1 MISLVWRRC
10 DAILRARSNFN
21 FRAEGR
27 KIYEISLLATSLSF
41 FFFLLL
47 FYETSL
53 YREIPRPDDNFLL
66 EVGGKRGKRW
76 RKEEEETDTGIFLP
90 GRESRRE
97 GS

>member
-1 MISLVWRRC
+1 MRRDITRPIEFQLSRGGEKNLRDLVTRYFPF
-10 DAILRARSNFN
+10 L
-21 FRAEGR
+21 
-27 KIYEISLLATSLSF
+27 
-41 FFFLLL
+41 FFLLL

-76 RKEEEETDTGIFLP
+76 RKEEEETDTWIFLP

>member
-1 MISLVWRRC
+1 MRR
-10 DAILRARSNFN
+10 DITRPIEFQLSRRGAK
-21 FRAEGR
+21 GR

-76 RKEEEETDTGIFLP
+76 RKEGEETDTGIFLP